1 MKGNEMTKRTP
12 EIYYNDK
19 RNILSALRS
28 KMRRSNNNK
37 PIEDVED
44 KYKFAPVL
52 SVGE

>member
-1 MKGNEMTKRTP
+1 MTKRTP

-28 KMRRSNNNK
+28 KMRRSNNK
-37 PIEDVED
+37 PIDDAED